1 MSSDEAP
8 QNGGVDLGHH
18 HPQPPAPTYYGAAA
32 VEVDAIAERL
42 LRLLDTGATCEPI
55 SSEAPDFSARD
66 AYAVLAAIGRRRG
79 DSGWRRV
86 GRKIGFTNRTIWEAY
101 GVDRPFWADIW
112 DSTRRVRVGRRGDR
126 GAGVV
131 RAAPHRARG
140 GARAPGPVP
149 VTDDPVAVLAAVEW
163 MAPAFEVVRCPY
175 PGWRFGIADC
185 IAAAGLHGALVIG
198 TRVRIDDV
206 NRDTVAA
213 TLASFEATLSRNG
226 ELVDS
231 GVGANVL
238 DSPAHALGH
247 LKGWSRSSR
256 RAWSQGRRARH
267 HRHDHERPPRTGG
280 RALARGSTARSDSS
294 RSP

>member
-1 MSSDEAP
+1 VTRRENRRVE
-8 QNGGVDLGHH
+8 QCLIT
-18 HPQPPAPTYYGAAA
+18 PAPTYYGATA
-32 VEVDAIAERL
+32 VDFDAIAERL
-42 LRLLDTGATCEPI
+42 VRVLDTGATREPI
-55 SSEAPDFSARD
+55 SSEASGFSVGD

-112 DSTRRVRVGRRGDR
+112 DRT
-126 GAGVV
+126 VV
-131 RAAPHRARG
+131 SASG
-140 GARAPGPVP
+140 GAATVALGSFAQPRIEPEVAFGLRGPVP

-226 ELVDS
+226 ELADS

-238 DSPAHALGH
+238 DSPAHALGQLTRVVSEQPGAPGLAAGELVTTGTITNAH
-247 LKGWSRSSR
+247 PVQPG
-256 RAWSQGRRARH
+256 
-267 HRHDHERPPRTGG
+267 ERWHAEYG
-280 RALARGSTARSDSS
+280 ALGLEPFTLTFI
-294 RSP
+294 